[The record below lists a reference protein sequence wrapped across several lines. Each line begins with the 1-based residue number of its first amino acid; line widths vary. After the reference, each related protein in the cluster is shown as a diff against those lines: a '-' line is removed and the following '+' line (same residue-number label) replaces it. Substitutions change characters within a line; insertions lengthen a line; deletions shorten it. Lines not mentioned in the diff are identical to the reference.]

1 MNITKD
7 DMEKK
12 TKKTT
17 KTTSK
22 KDTKTVSKAVSK
34 TTTKTTKKFPVIT
47 VGSHSVRTQH
57 ANGKVDFVVDDEK
70 LRKDVYEAIELYVVD
85 SKGKLVKKPAPMK
98 KLTPATPKKVTKK
111 TTKATKKVTK
121 KVSTKTTKVSK

>member
-22 KDTKTVSKAVSK
+22 TS
-34 TTTKTTKKFPVIT
+34 KKFPVIT

-70 LRKDVYEAIELYVVD
+70 LRKDVIEAIELYVID

-98 KLTPATPKKVTKK
+98 KLTPATPKKVAKK
-111 TTKATKKVTK
+111 TTKKVTK
-121 KVSTKTTKVSK
+121 KVSK